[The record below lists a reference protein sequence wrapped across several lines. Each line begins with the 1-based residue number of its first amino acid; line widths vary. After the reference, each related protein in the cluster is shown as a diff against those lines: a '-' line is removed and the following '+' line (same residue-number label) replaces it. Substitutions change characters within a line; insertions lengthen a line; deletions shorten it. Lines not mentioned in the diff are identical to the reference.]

1 MKFKTVVPK
10 KISEAR
16 MARGLTMSELSK
28 LTGISKQ
35 SISKYEMGERTPS
48 FENLEKISNA
58 LSFSIEFFTFDDQV
72 AGPESQGVTFFRSL
86 SSATADLRF
95 MVNIRNEWSYKLFT
109 KLSDYINFPKVKLP
123 NVDKYLS
130 NDSLTETDIEDIAR
144 LTRKE
149 WGLGNG
155 AISNMALLLE
165 NKGLVVSM
173 MKLDYINKDKRKIDA
188 SSMLI
193 NGRPFIFLE
202 NSNSAV
208 RNRFNLAH
216 ELGHMI
222 MHNNITKIDLEKDNN
237 TLKQIEKEANRFA
250 SAFLLPED
258 SFPNEVLDLS
268 LEHLL
273 NLKLRW
279 KVSLAA
285 IIYRCE
291 ELHIFTANQV
301 LYLRKQIAS
310 KKWRTNEPFDDTLEI
325 EEPTLIPKGFNLLL
339 DNNIIQNKD
348 LSNFI
353 GYIDTKEAYELTRLN
368 IDCTNNN
375 LNLQP
380 NLKIIK
386 GSL

>member
-10 KISEAR
+10 KIAEAR

-28 LTGISKQ
+28 LTGISRQ

-48 FENLEKISNA
+48 YENLEKISKA
-58 LSFSIEFFTFDDQV
+58 LNFPNQFFTLDEQII
-72 AGPESQGVTFFRSL
+72 APQSQGVTFFRSL

-95 MVNIRNEWSYKLFT
+95 MVNIRNKWSYKLFT
-109 KLSDYINFPKVKLP
+109 KLSDYVNFPHVKLP
-123 NVDKYLS
+123 NADKYLS
-130 NDSLTETDIEDIAR
+130 NDTLTEADIEDIAH

-155 AISNMALLLE
+155 PISNMVLLLE
-165 NKGLVVSM
+165 KNGFIISM
-173 MKLDYINKDKRKIDA
+173 MKLDYVNKDKRKIDA
-188 SSMLI
+188 CSMLI
-193 NGRPFIFLE
+193 DRRPFIFLE
-202 NSNSAV
+202 NSGSSV

-222 MHNNITKIDLEKDNN
+222 LHNNITKIDLEKDN
-237 TLKQIEKEANRFA
+237 TMLKQIEKEANRFA

-258 SFPNEVLDLS
+258 SFPNEVFDLS

-279 KVSLAA
+279 KVSLGA

-291 ELHIFTANQV
+291 ELHIFTTNQA
-301 LYLRKQIAS
+301 LYLRKQIAA
-310 KKWRTNEPFDDTLEI
+310 KKWRTNEPFDDTIEI

-348 LSNFI
+348 LNHFI
-353 GYIDTKEAYELTRLN
+353 GYIDSDEAYELTH
-368 IDCTNNN
+368 IN
-375 LNLQP
+375 LTYNDDALKTQP
-380 NLKIIK
+380 ILKVIK
-386 GSL
+386 GAM